1 MKNTWQLQEAK
12 NRLSTLVEGALHHG
26 PQIITRR
33 GVKTAVVLSVK
44 DYEKFA
50 KPKQNLVDFFKS
62 SPLRGVKI
70 DLTRSKDS
78 SREVEF

>member
-1 MKNTWQLQEAK
+1 MKNTWQLQEAR
-12 NRLSTLVEGALHHG
+12 NRLTTFVEGALHHG

-33 GVKTAVVLSVK
+33 GVKTAIVLSVK
-44 DYEKFA
+44 DYEKLA
-50 KPKQNLVDFFKS
+50 KTKQNLVDFFKS
-62 SPLRGVKI
+62 SPLHGVKI